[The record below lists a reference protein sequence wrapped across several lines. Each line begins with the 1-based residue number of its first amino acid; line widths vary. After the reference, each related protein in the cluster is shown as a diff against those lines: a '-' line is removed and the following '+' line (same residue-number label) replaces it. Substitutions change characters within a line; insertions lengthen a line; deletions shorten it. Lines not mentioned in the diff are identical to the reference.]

1 MRRILDVV
9 VAFAV
14 WSSTALA
21 QTPQGTLAFA
31 SVDIRVRTQPT
42 SANPLM
48 TGGVLRS
55 GRYDLRNATML
66 DLITTA
72 YGFEADSVIGGPRW
86 LESRR
91 FDIAGT
97 APDGTS
103 ADALK
108 RMLQTMLADRFKL
121 ALHKDTK
128 PLPAFVLRTGG
139 TRHTMRQ
146 AATGEFPG
154 CRVVPQSPAPGTVPS
169 VVYVCENV
177 TMESF
182 AARLRGMA
190 GNGYLPN
197 SVVDRTGLEGAW
209 DFELRWTPRGALAQ
223 AGSDGVTVFSAIER
237 QLGLKLVPQSVQA
250 PVLVIDSVSEHPSA
264 TPAALEKNPLPSIP
278 TEFEVASI
286 KVSPPGATQGPYRV
300 LPGGHFTMEN
310 VTLPQL
316 ILFAWN
322 LDDDSLIAG
331 GPKWF
336 DSTRY
341 TINADASTAIAG
353 SREAVRVDMEDVRLM
368 LRTLLEQSLKLKTHV
383 EQRPV
388 SAYTLVVDKPKLQPA
403 IASDRTRCKEGIAAD
418 GRDPRA
424 ANDRSSRVFSCQN
437 VTMAEFA
444 ERLSSIAPGYLS
456 LPVEDRTGLNGSWT
470 FSFAFSSIA
479 QVTAAR
485 RVADPDASNAQ
496 SAAEPIDAMTLFE
509 ALPKQLGLKLES
521 RKRSMPVVVI
531 DHVEQ
536 TPVE

>member
-1 MRRILDVV
+1 MRPILDVV
-9 VAFAV
+9 VAVAV
-14 WSSTALA
+14 LSGAALA
-21 QTPQGTLAFA
+21 QTSQGTPAFA

-42 SANPLM
+42 GANPSM

-72 YGFEADSVIGGPRW
+72 YGVEADLVIGGPRW

-91 FDIAGT
+91 FDIAAT

-108 RMLQTMLADRFKL
+108 GMLQTMLADQFKL
-121 ALHKDTK
+121 AVHKDTK
-128 PLPAFVLRTGG
+128 PVPAFVLTTGG
-139 TRHTMRQ
+139 NRHTLKQ
-146 AATGEFPG
+146 GATGEFPG
-154 CRVVPQSPAPGTVPS
+154 CRVVPQSPAPDTVPS
-169 VVYVCENV
+169 VVYVCQNV
-177 TMESF
+177 SMESF
-182 AARLRGMA
+182 AARLRSMA

-197 SVVDRTGLEGAW
+197 PVVDRTGLEGSW

-237 QLGLKLVPQSVQA
+237 QLGLKLAPQSVPA
-250 PVLVIDSVSEHPSA
+250 PVLVVDSVNEQ
-264 TPAALEKNPLPSIP
+264 PAATTAALKKNPLPTIP
-278 TEFEVASI
+278 AQFEVASI
-286 KVSPPGATQGPYRV
+286 KVSPPDATQSSYRV
-300 LPGGHFTMEN
+300 LPGGRFTMDN
-310 VTLPQL
+310 VTLQQL
-316 ILFAWN
+316 IMFAWD

-331 GPKWF
+331 GPKWL

-341 TINADASTAIAG
+341 TLNADASTAIAG

-403 IASDRTRCKEGIAAD
+403 ITSDRTRCKEGVTAD

-444 ERLSSIAPGYLS
+444 DRLPSLAPGYLS
-456 LPVEDRTGLNGSWT
+456 LPVEDRTELNGSWT

-479 QVTAAR
+479 QLAAAR
-485 RVADPDASNAQ
+485 RAANPDPSNAL
-496 SAAEPIDAMTLFE
+496 SATEPVDAMTLFD
-509 ALPKQLGLKLES
+509 ALPKQLGLRLEN
-521 RKRSMPVVVI
+521 RKRPMPVVVI
-531 DHVEQ
+531 DRAEQ

>member
-1 MRRILDVV
+1 MRRIFDFLA
-9 VAFAV
+9 AFAV
-14 WSSTALA
+14 LSGAALA

-72 YGFEADSVIGGPRW
+72 YGFEADLVIGGPRW

-91 FDIAGT
+91 FDIAAT
-97 APDGTS
+97 APDGAS

-108 RMLQTMLADRFKL
+108 AMLQTMLADQFKL
-121 ALHKDTK
+121 AVHKDTK
-128 PLPAFVLRTGG
+128 PVPAFVLTTGG
-139 TRHTMRQ
+139 ARHTMKQ

-154 CRVVPQSPAPGTVPS
+154 CRVIPQTPAPDTVPS
-169 VVYVCENV
+169 IVYVCQNI

-182 AARLRGMA
+182 ATRLRGMA

-197 SVVDRTGLEGAW
+197 PVVDRTGLEGSW
-209 DFELRWTPRGALAQ
+209 DFELHWTPRGALAP
-223 AGSDGVTVFSAIER
+223 AGSDGVTVFSAIEK
-237 QLGLKLVPQSVQA
+237 QLGLRLVSQSVPA
-250 PVLVIDSVSEHPSA
+250 PVLVVDSVSERPA
-264 TPAALEKNPLPSIP
+264 TTAAALKKNPLPTIP
-278 TEFEVASI
+278 TQFEVATI
-286 KVSPPGATQGPYRV
+286 KVSPPDATQQSYRV
-300 LPGGHFTMEN
+300 LPGGRFTMDN
-310 VTLPQL
+310 VPLEQM
-316 ILFAWN
+316 ILFAWD
-322 LDDDSLIAG
+322 LDNNSLIAG
-331 GPKWF
+331 GPKWS

-353 SREAVRVDMEDVRLM
+353 SREAVRVDLEDVRLM
-368 LRTLLEQSLKLKTHV
+368 LRTLLEHSLKLKTHV

-403 IASDRTRCKEGIAAD
+403 NSSDRTRCKEGVVAS

-444 ERLSSIAPGYLS
+444 ERLSSLAPGYLS
-456 LPVEDRTGLNGSWT
+456 LPVEDRTGLDGSWT
-470 FSFAFSSIA
+470 FSFAFASVA
-479 QVTAAR
+479 QVAATR
-485 RVADPDASNAQ
+485 QAANPDGANAQ
-496 SAAEPIDAMTLFE
+496 SAAEPIDALTLFE
-509 ALPKQLGLKLES
+509 ALPKQLGLKLEN
-521 RKRSMPVVVI
+521 RKRPMPVVVI